1 MLWKGYQAYEA
12 SWEPEDFILPRC
24 IELYWRP
31 RPDLSLVREN
41 IVCFRI
47 AVERHLKSQSRLPVR
62 IFLRGDV
69 FRFLLAGKGV
79 SRQGWLFFE
88 KNDFP
93 LHYFPLG
100 WDSWVDS
107 HGQGM
112 KVFYPMKV
120 KTFIS
125 WSPKKYGQGMDG
137 VSFLL
142 QRAFQENITFN
153 FTKVSLQDSDY

>member
-1 MLWKGYQAYEA
+1 MASRDRPVEGFYSALNAVSSADADIMEPKNKRVNRRRTAGTYWEVERLVERRERSGAIEYLVLWKGYQAYEA

-69 FRFLLAGKGV
+69 FRFFIG
-79 SRQGWLFFE
+79 RQGGF
-88 KNDFP
+88 
-93 LHYFPLG
+93 
-100 WDSWVDS
+100 
-107 HGQGM
+107 
-112 KVFYPMKV
+112 
-120 KTFIS
+120 
-125 WSPKKYGQGMDG
+125 
-137 VSFLL
+137 
-142 QRAFQENITFN
+142 
-153 FTKVSLQDSDY
+153 